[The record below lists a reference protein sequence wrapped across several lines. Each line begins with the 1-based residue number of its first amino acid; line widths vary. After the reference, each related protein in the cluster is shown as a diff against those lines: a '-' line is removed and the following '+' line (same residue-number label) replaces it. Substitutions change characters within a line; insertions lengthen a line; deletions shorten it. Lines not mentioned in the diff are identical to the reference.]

1 MHSDTDGQGD
11 IGRATEVDL
20 ERRRLLAVT
29 GTGILLG
36 GIMSSMAPASAAAGK
51 KLRWGIVG
59 TGYIADLVAPRIREA
74 PSAELTAVSSRR
86 MATAADFAAEHGIAR
101 AFDAWETMI
110 DWDGIDAVYVATP
123 TSVRETISI
132 AAAERGKH
140 VLAEK
145 PFASLP
151 SVQRITRAC
160 RDNGVA
166 FMDGTHFVH
175 HPRTQAVRDATPAA
189 VGWPATLD
197 SAFLFSLTDRGNIRF
212 DTTLEPMGAIGDAGW
227 YNMRAIVEYLDPDIL
242 PTSVHCVARRDPE
255 TNAVISAS
263 GVLHF
268 TDGASSTF
276 TCGFDSGALVMDLR
290 LTGSRGAL
298 WMDDFVLPE
307 SPQNAVFTRRTGGL
321 DALDEVA
328 VDARLPAATLMI
340 EAMADAASQIGRRE
354 RWMQAAERTQA
365 LLDAAWNAAVANGN
379 PRSDG

>member
-1 MHSDTDGQGD
+1 MNSGGKED
-11 IGRATEVDL
+11 IGRETEVDL
-20 ERRRLLAVT
+20 GRRRLIGVA

-36 GIMSSMAPASAAAGK
+36 GFMSSRAPASAAAGK

-59 TGYIADLVAPRIREA
+59 TGSIANRVAPRIREA
-74 PSAELTAVSSRR
+74 PSAELAAVSSRR
-86 MATAADFAAEHGIAR
+86 MATAAGFAAEHGIPR
-101 AFDAWETMI
+101 AFDAWEAMI
-110 DWDGIDAVYVATP
+110 DQDGIDVVYVATP

-132 AAAERGKH
+132 AAAERGNH

-145 PFASLP
+145 PFASLQ

-160 RDNGVA
+160 RENGVA

-175 HPRTQAVRDATPAA
+175 HPRTQAVRDATPAT
-189 VGWPATLD
+189 VGWAATLD
-197 SAFLFSLTDRGNIRF
+197 SAFQFSLTDRGNIRF

-227 YNMRAIVEYLDPDIL
+227 YNMRAIVEYLDPDIM
-242 PTSVHCVARRDPE
+242 PASVHCVARRDPE

-298 WMDDFVLPE
+298 WMDDFVLPPE
-307 SPQNAVFTRRTGGL
+307 NAVFTRRAGGL
-321 DALDEVA
+321 EALDEVV
-328 VDARLPAATLMI
+328 VDTRLPAATLMI
-340 EAMADAASQIGRRE
+340 EAMADAASRIERRE

-365 LLDAAWNAAVANGN
+365 LLDAAWNAAVASGS
-379 PRSDG
+379 PQSEA

>member
-1 MHSDTDGQGD
+1 MNTGGKAD
-11 IGRATEVDL
+11 IGRETEVDL
-20 ERRRLLAVT
+20 ERRRLIGIA

-36 GIMSSMAPASAAAGK
+36 GFMSSRAPASAAAGT
-51 KLRWGIVG
+51 KLRFGIVG
-59 TGYIADLVAPRIREA
+59 TGSIANLVAPRIREA
-74 PSAELTAVSSRR
+74 PSAELAAVSSRR
-86 MATAADFAAEHGIAR
+86 MATASDFAAEHGIPE

-110 DWDGIDAVYVATP
+110 DEDGIDAVYVATP
-123 TSVRETISI
+123 TSIRETISI

-145 PFASLP
+145 PFASLQ

-175 HPRTQAVRDATPAA
+175 HPRTQAVRDTTPKS

-197 SAFLFSLTDRGNIRF
+197 SAFQFSLTDRGNIRF

-227 YNMRAIVEYLDPDIL
+227 YNMRAIVEYLDPDIM
-242 PTSVHCVARRDPE
+242 PASVHCVARRDPE

-276 TCGFDSGALVMDLR
+276 TCGFDAGALVMDLR

-298 WMDDFVLPE
+298 WMDDFVLPR
-307 SPQNAVFTRRTGGL
+307 SPEKAIFTRRTGGL
-321 DALDEVA
+321 GALDEVA

-340 EAMADAASQIGRRE
+340 EAMADAASRTGRRE

-365 LLDAAWNAAVANGN
+365 LLDAVWNAAVVNGN
-379 PRSDG
+379 PTSDG